1 MPCCH
6 TLLQAL
12 DKLQSEWEAAIL
24 SVLEY
29 RDTGTCVLK
38 VREKACQFT
47 NVRDTAFSLMR
58 LKLDLLPRVRLA
70 AGTCLY
76 ATR

>member
-1 MPCCH
+1 MSTQHLTPLMPCHH

-12 DKLQSEWEAAIL
+12 DKLQSEWEAAVL

-38 VREKACQFT
+38 VRE
-47 NVRDTAFSLMR
+47 NSLPVH
-58 LKLDLLPRVRLA
+58 LCV
-70 AGTCLY
+70 GHCLV
-76 ATR
+76 TG